1 MMVAI
6 GLRAPGLG
14 LRLAKA
20 VSRRASCRAD
30 VCGYCPRLR
39 WGVLNQGF
47 HYYPPSIL
55 PTGFLLVKDNSCFLR
70 SISGEPRGA
79 V

>member
-1 MMVAI
+1 MVAI
-6 GLRAPGLG
+6 GLRASGLG

-20 VSRRASCRAD
+20 VSRHASCRAD

-47 HYYPPSIL
+47 PYYPPLYYPLGS
-55 PTGFLLVKDNSCFLR
+55 S
-70 SISGEPRGA
+70 
-79 V
+79 